1 MISRGQRHRV
11 SGRRA
16 MLVVAGV
23 LALASVAGAQTGGF
37 TAAERAALANGEVVR
52 RPSDVF
58 HDGHHEVGGSS
69 FAVIP
74 RPVGDVWRALHDVP
88 RFSAML
94 PSTRSSQVIVETER
108 ETIARIE
115 HAYGPVAATYHLRLR
130 WDDARHHLQFD
141 LDETR
146 PHDID
151 AAHGFCDL
159 TRWPGDDSRT
169 VVTWA
174 GRADPGSSFMFD
186 PFRGQIAGVILD
198 VPRVMR
204 DYLMGSARDQYRE

>member
-1 MISRGQRHRV
+1 MSPLSSTRLAA
-11 SGRRA
+11 RRA
-16 MLVVAGV
+16 A
-23 LALASVAGAQTGGF
+23 ALACAVVLGLTGAALAQTGGF
-37 TAAERAALANGEVVR
+37 TTAERAALANGEVVR
-52 RPSDVF
+52 RPSDEVR
-58 HDGHHEVGGSS
+58 DGHHEVGGSS
-69 FAVIP
+69 FGVIP

-94 PSTRSSQVIVETER
+94 PSTRSSRVIIENER

-115 HAYGPVAATYHLRLR
+115 HAYGPVAATYHLRLT
-130 WDDARHHLQFD
+130 WDDVRHHLEFD
-141 LDETR
+141 LDESR

-174 GRADPGSSFMFD
+174 GRADPGSSFLFD
-186 PFRGQIAGVILD
+186 AFRGQIAGVILD